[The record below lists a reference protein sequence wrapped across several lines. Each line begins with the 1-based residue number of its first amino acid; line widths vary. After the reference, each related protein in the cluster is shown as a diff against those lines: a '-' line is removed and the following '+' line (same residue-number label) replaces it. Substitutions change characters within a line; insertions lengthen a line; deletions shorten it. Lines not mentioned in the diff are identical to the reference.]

1 MSNEAESTEV
11 NIDITTSNDDTGN
24 VHSFDDLD
32 SMTST
37 KSDSE
42 IMKEA
47 IKDAAS
53 NDEPSEPKHDE
64 QIEAHKSNADKSDD
78 LADDL
83 VEEMVEEIKM
93 LQGSRND
100 DAYEVPVDAMFKAK
114 VDGEERDVSLQDLL
128 KDFSGREKWEPAF
141 NELAQEK
148 KEFKVEKDQI
158 EGYVNTFRTKLEQ
171 GSRSDALEY
180 FAKMA
185 GQDALEF
192 RKSLR
197 EDIIR
202 DYNEF
207 MQMSPEQKEMFERT
221 EKLDY
226 QERQQASKQEEIDNE
241 QTQYETQK
249 TLSQLRDKLG
259 VSEDRLDS
267 YIDTLSNSYE
277 GIVTP
282 EVVEQYHEIET
293 SYDTAD
299 TVLRSYDEK
308 LLENEKVVDKVA
320 EISQQNPDFTESDWK
335 EVLESV
341 FKPTPKKSTSKKL
354 KGTKVG
360 EEEKKASINKNASK
374 LDTFYD
380 FDQLPD

>member
-141 NELAQEK
+141 NDLAQEK
-148 KEFKVEKDQI
+148 KEFKVEKEQI

-171 GSRSDALEY
+171 GSKMDAL
-180 FAKMA
+180 
-185 GQDALEF
+185 
-192 RKSLR
+192 
-197 EDIIR
+197 
-202 DYNEF
+202 
-207 MQMSPEQKEMFERT
+207 
-221 EKLDY
+221 
-226 QERQQASKQEEIDNE
+226 
-241 QTQYETQK
+241 
-249 TLSQLRDKLG
+249 
-259 VSEDRLDS
+259 
-267 YIDTLSNSYE
+267 
-277 GIVTP
+277 
-282 EVVEQYHEIET
+282 
-293 SYDTAD
+293 
-299 TVLRSYDEK
+299 
-308 LLENEKVVDKVA
+308 
-320 EISQQNPDFTESDWK
+320 
-335 EVLESV
+335 
-341 FKPTPKKSTSKKL
+341 
-354 KGTKVG
+354 
-360 EEEKKASINKNASK
+360 
-374 LDTFYD
+374 
-380 FDQLPD
+380 